1 MKPLAW
7 IVAGVLIGIGFG
19 VSLGSILAT
28 ILLGVVGF
36 VFGALIGFARSQT
49 LEASSSSI
57 EVLDTNSRMR
67 LRPIEKL
74 HDEILRS
81 LRENS
86 SNPILSAL
94 EFDVRTDVEEIFNR
108 SIEILRARRA
118 LLKMMAGLPS
128 ARNAIKQLEEK
139 MRMSNNE
146 EERKVIENSLKH
158 RQEELQNYEKM
169 EEERKR
175 LEAELD
181 EVESALAELRSR
193 ILLTSAPTRK
203 EGLSTFEQQELSE
216 TIQRLQ
222 RVSSVMQQSLESLSL
237 ENW

>member
-1 MKPLAW
+1 M
-7 IVAGVLIGIGFG
+7 
-19 VSLGSILAT
+19 
-28 ILLGVVGF
+28 
-36 VFGALIGFARSQT
+36 GFARSQI
-49 LEASSSSI
+49 LETNSCSREA
-57 EVLDTNSRMR
+57 LDTNSRMR
-67 LRPIEKL
+67 LKPIEKL
-74 HDEILRS
+74 HDEILR
-81 LRENS
+81 LLQENS

-94 EFDVRTDVEEIFNR
+94 EFDMRTDVQEIFKR

-118 LLKMMAGLPS
+118 LLKSMAGLPS

-139 MRMSNNE
+139 IRTSNNE

-193 ILLTSAPTRK
+193 ILLTSTPTRK
-203 EGLSTFEQQELSE
+203 EGLSTFEQQDLSE
-216 TIQRLQ
+216 AIQRLQ
-222 RVSSVMQQSLESLSL
+222 RLSSIMQESLESLSV